1 MIGFAD
7 GTADHVRW
15 MTHGGIRAYAPSY
28 PQVPIQVF
36 FVILVVADPLI
47 VVLLGLVRRE
57 SIWLACAVMVL
68 DTVANWVGNWSRI
81 RHDPGLNV
89 PWLITFVRR
98 VRARVC
104 ATAAVALAS
113 MCRSYSR
120 GPLTQHHYAIA
131 CLQSTPRLS
140 ATVLPG
146 EEPVSI
152 YDWTRPCDS
161 ERRVRWPQG

>member
-1 MIGFAD
+1 LYMIGFAD

-89 PWLITFVRR
+89 PWLITLFGVFVFVSAPPLLLLWREGAALTR
-98 VRARVC
+98 LAADPDRAGLR
-104 ATAAVALAS
+104 
-113 MCRSYSR
+113 
-120 GPLTQHHYAIA
+120 
-131 CLQSTPRLS
+131 
-140 ATVLPG
+140 
-146 EEPVSI
+146 
-152 YDWTRPCDS
+152 
-161 ERRVRWPQG
+161 